1 MKDETIHFELG
12 GTSDALEHGLK
23 VIQEQDILKR
33 LWKHDHTVWKS
44 EPDEIANRL
53 GWLHVPAE
61 MKEVVPE
68 LKRFADEIRE
78 TGFQYVVL
86 LGMGGSSLAPDV
98 FRTTFGSAE
107 RYPDLFVLDST
118 DPGAI
123 LNLLEKID
131 IAKTIFIVST
141 KSGSTVETLSLFK
154 FMYTKIAHAVG
165 VDQAGMHFVAITDPG
180 SNLEKL
186 AKKVHFRRIFLNNP
200 DIGGRY
206 SALSYFG
213 MVPAAL
219 IGMDIDALLD
229 RALSVAH
236 ASHEQANVQENPAT
250 KLGVALGELAKA
262 GRDKLTFII
271 SQEIESFGDW
281 VEQLLAESTGKEG
294 KGILPVVGE
303 ELTAA
308 HTYGDDRVFVWLHL
322 KEDDSFAKAFQSL
335 IEAGHPVIEIVL
347 GDVYDIGGQFFLWEM
362 ATAIAGQR
370 LGINPFDQPNVESA
384 KVKAREMMA
393 AYQEQG
399 QLPAEAPLF
408 EIDGIKVYTTASDLS
423 FPTNGNVKPSLKE
436 IFNGFLEAGN
446 PGAYLSLQ
454 AYLPGT
460 DETVQTLSVLRH
472 RLRDR
477 TGFATT
483 LGFGPRFLHSTGQM
497 HKGDG
502 GNGLFIQITS
512 EKAEDLPIP
521 EKAGDDD
528 SSISFGL
535 LIQAQA
541 LGDRHA
547 LHEAGRKVI
556 RFHLDGDVQGGIQ
569 TLSDAVGEGERE

>member
-1 MKDETIHFELG
+1 MKAETIHFELG
-12 GTSDALEHGLK
+12 GYLDALEQGLE

-44 EPDEIANRL
+44 EQDEIANRL
-53 GWLHVPAE
+53 GWLHVPEE
-61 MKEVVPE
+61 MKEAVPE

-78 TGFQYVVL
+78 SGVQFVVL

-98 FRTTFGSAE
+98 FQTTFGSADQ
-107 RYPDLFVLDST
+107 YPELFVLDST

-131 IAKTIFIVST
+131 ITKTIFIVST

-154 FMYTKIAHAVG
+154 FMYTKIANAVE
-165 VDQAGMHFVAITDPG
+165 VDQAGTHFVAVTDPG

-200 DIGGRY
+200 NIGGRY

-229 RALSVAH
+229 RALSVAR
-236 ASHEQANVQENPAT
+236 ASTEEANINEIPAA

-271 SQEIESFGDW
+271 SPEVASFGDW
-281 VEQLLAESTGKEG
+281 IEQLLAESTGKEG

-303 ELTAA
+303 KLAA
-308 HTYGDDRVFVWLHL
+308 PNTYGDDRVFVWLHL
-322 KEDDSFAKAFQSL
+322 KEDDSLAEAFELL

-408 EIDGIKVYTTASDLS
+408 EVDGIKVYAIASDIS
-423 FPTNGNVKPSLKE
+423 FPAGEEEPSLKE
-436 IFNGFLEAGN
+436 IFKSFLGSADS
-446 PGAYLSLQ
+446 GAYFTVQ
-454 AYLPGT
+454 AYLPDT
-460 DETVQTLSVLRH
+460 DETYQALSVLRH
-472 RLRDR
+472 GLLDR

-512 EKAEDLPIP
+512 EKSADLAIP
-521 EKAGDDD
+521 DEAGADE
-528 SSISFGL
+528 SSISFGV

-541 LGDRHA
+541 LGDRRA
-547 LHEAGRKVI
+547 LLEEGRKVI
-556 RFHLDGDVQGGIQ
+556 RFHLEGDVQGGLQ
-569 TLSDAVGEGERE
+569 KLTDALD